1 MRGRPEASLGI
12 YTLGM
17 DKVRLGRIL
26 GAGARHA
33 ARTAVQAMDAAT
45 APDPNPPAKR
55 PEVISPQQTRRSPEA
70 TLNSVVQT
78 VRAVDQAKRSAKQA
92 ALAPLKKASKALWLE
107 VTGSFFLLFALAFAF
122 NATKVR
128 DGIHIA
134 SASHNRFLLYCAL
147 SLLFGY
153 FSVSS
158 FMNANKR

>member
-1 MRGRPEASLGI
+1 
-12 YTLGM
+12 M

-45 APDPNPPAKR
+45 APDPNPPARR
-55 PEVISPQQTRRSPEA
+55 PEVVSPQQPRRSTEE
-70 TLNSVVQT
+70 TLASVVQT

-107 VTGSFFLLFALAFAF
+107 ITGSFFLLFSLAFAV
-122 NATKVR
+122 NAAKVR
-128 DGIHIA
+128 DGIHVA